1 MVEIDVVLGDITKI
15 PADAIVN
22 SANTSL
28 LAGGGVCGAIHRSA
42 GPELE
47 RACRLLGSCPT
58 GRAVATPAFDLPARW
73 VIHAVGPQ
81 WGDGKRGEAEL
92 LSECYRSIYA
102 VASQLGARRIT
113 VPSISTG
120 IYRFPLSMAA
130 NIAIATTRNAAID
143 LEAVTFVCFD
153 AKTASAYVSALVE
166 TEQPSS

>member
-1 MVEIDVVLGDITKI
+1 M
-15 PADAIVN
+15 
-22 SANTSL
+22 
-28 LAGGGVCGAIHRSA
+28 
-42 GPELE
+42 
-47 RACRLLGSCPT
+47 
-58 GRAVATPAFDLPARW
+58 
-73 VIHAVGPQ
+73 GPQ
-81 WGDGKRGEAEL
+81 WGDGNRGEVDL

-102 VASQLGARRIT
+102 VASQLGARRIA